1 MELLALVV
9 FIWLFCGALK
19 LAFRLGWGLLKL
31 FVSLLLL
38 AALPLF
44 LCCLIF
50 AGGLMLLVPLALVGL
65 ALGLAKLS

>member
-19 LAFRLGWGLLKL
+19 LAFRLGWGLVKL

-44 LCCLIF
+44 LWAVL
-50 AGGLMLLVPLALVGL
+50 LMLTLQKHPCQ
-65 ALGLAKLS
+65 K